1 MERLWRERVYF
12 AHLGRFLGGA
22 RVRVCG
28 SVCVRA
34 CVRVCVRV
42 YRKLAAVGFVIS
54 VSSSKGGLFRAFLC
68 DDGSRAF

>member
-1 MERLWRERVYF
+1 VERLWRERVYF
-12 AHLGRFLGGA
+12 AHLGRFLRGGK
-22 RVRVCG
+22 G
-28 SVCVRA
+28 SCVWECVRA